1 MDIGLHPLLV
11 RYSLT
16 TDSRQHA
23 YDYLTAPA
31 KYFILTS
38 FSINTV
44 SNRASTNCRDSHR
57 PDSHRNAQSEH
68 RYQTT
73 DRNTPIRRY
82 TFTPNSTPDQRH
94 EWYYANQQL
103 RCDQIRRR
111 PDDYMPF
118 QSMFQPDGRHA
129 YNPNGPHYPQ
139 QVYWGQGT
147 SRDSSRMPNPN
158 FFPRDTIRPMPL
170 NHSMMQ
176 YGPGF
181 ASRSG
186 PGNGGSGGGY
196 GGGRR

>member
-1 MDIGLHPLLV
+1 MITLQRLQNTSYSQASPSTRSAIEHPQTAETHIDPIATETHNQNIAIRQWIGTLQFGDIPL
-11 RYSLT
+11 
-16 TDSRQHA
+16 RQ
-23 YDYLTAPA
+23 
-31 KYFILTS
+31 
-38 FSINTV
+38 TV
-44 SNRASTNCRDSHR
+44 LPISDMNGT
-57 PDSHRNAQSEH
+57 
-68 RYQTT
+68 
-73 DRNTPIRRY
+73 TPIS
-82 TFTPNSTPDQRH
+82 NSAATRSAEGRITTCH
-94 EWYYANQQL
+94 SRA
-103 RCDQIRRR
+103 C
-111 PDDYMPF
+111 
-118 QSMFQPDGRHA
+118 SGRHA